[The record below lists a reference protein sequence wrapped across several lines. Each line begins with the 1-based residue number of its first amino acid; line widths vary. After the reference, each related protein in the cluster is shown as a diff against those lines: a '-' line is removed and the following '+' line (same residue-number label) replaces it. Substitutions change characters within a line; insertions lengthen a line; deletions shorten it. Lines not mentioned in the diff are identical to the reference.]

1 MSEIT
6 EDEELKQI
14 PFDFVPKTYM
24 GRDDFMVAPCNRDA
38 FNMVDS
44 WPRWLAQGL
53 IIYGPKG
60 CGKSHLAH
68 LFADK
73 VKIFSD
79 KPIKVS
85 LIDAARINLRN
96 VNKIAS
102 ENQSVVVE
110 NLTPKANSEALF
122 HLFNLYNTE
131 GRYMLWTAETA
142 PNRMF
147 FPLKDLQSRLNML
160 PSVEIKEPDD
170 LMLQTLVVKLFN
182 DRQILI
188 SPDVLTYIVNNAPRS
203 FEYIEK
209 LVEECDDISLAY
221 QCAINYNVVKK
232 AMDIISQ
239 TDDCQMDLFRDII

>member
-1 MSEIT
+1 
-6 EDEELKQI
+6 
-14 PFDFVPKTYM
+14 
-24 GRDDFMVAPCNRDA
+24 
-38 FNMVDS
+38 
-44 WPRWLAQGL
+44 
-53 IIYGPKG
+53 
-60 CGKSHLAH
+60 
-68 LFADK
+68 
-73 VKIFSD
+73 
-79 KPIKVS
+79 
-85 LIDAARINLRN
+85 
-96 VNKIAS
+96 
-102 ENQSVVVE
+102 
-110 NLTPKANSEALF
+110 
-122 HLFNLYNTE
+122 
-131 GRYMLWTAETA
+131 MLWTAETA
-142 PNRMF
+142 PSRMF